1 MAQHALA
8 EEKADRTDLPAS
20 SLSPSCARQRA
31 LWEPGEE
38 GLLGFS
44 ARAASG
50 SGVPGTGRGDG
61 PAQNERPV
69 AGGGQF
75 ISVLLLF
82 DVHTLVLFTT
92 K

>member
-8 EEKADRTDLPAS
+8 EEKANPTDLLAS
-20 SLSPSCARQRA
+20 SSFPQLCPAARTLGARK
-31 LWEPGEE
+31 GGRS
-38 GLLGFS
+38 GLLPRGLQLWR
-44 ARAASG
+44 AR
-50 SGVPGTGRGDG
+50 TGQGDV

-69 AGGGQF
+69 AGGRF